1 MGEEQD
7 PASKWLSSVA
17 QATMHTYVESILRIP
32 ELTDFASKQLVAD
45 IGETIVLLSSNCP
58 VVILQPFKPKLIEI

>member
-45 IGETIVLLSSNCP
+45 IGETIVLF
-58 VVILQPFKPKLIEI
+58 IL

>member
-1 MGEEQD
+1 MLLFTTLETDEEQD

-45 IGETIVLLSSNCP
+45 IG
-58 VVILQPFKPKLIEI
+58 KLVCFTY